1 MLYSIRRIATRIL
14 RIPRSRG
21 FGVQSPS
28 AYRFIRYVLN
38 ERYPYYAYGDLRQRF
53 PHLGK
58 QQRRICELY
67 FRLAN
72 YAQAEEWWEISPS
85 NVAEQAYISAGC
97 QKSRL
102 TKDSIHPGVICMDAE
117 AYAAG
122 VFDSCAEKAAK
133 DTLLIIVGIH
143 RNYRCYQ
150 FWRQMAQDNRTSL
163 SFDLFD
169 CGILFFDNRTKQHY
183 KVNY

>member
-1 MLYSIRRIATRIL
+1 
-14 RIPRSRG
+14 
-21 FGVQSPS
+21 
-28 AYRFIRYVLN
+28 
-38 ERYPYYAYGDLRQRF
+38 
-53 PHLGK
+53 
-58 QQRRICELY
+58 
-67 FRLAN
+67 
-72 YAQAEEWWEISPS
+72 
-85 NVAEQAYISAGC
+85 
-97 QKSRL
+97 
-102 TKDSIHPGVICMDAE
+102 MDAE

-122 VFDSCAEKAAK
+122 VFDFCAEKAAK

-143 RNYRCYQ
+143 RNCRCYQ